1 LEFDIQQSFKEAQ
14 NYMRNKIRCLL
25 IISLTLFSIDSLAA
39 DLSLKE
45 FLRNVAEKNL
55 SLKAEEA
62 KLEVSQ
68 AKSVGLNIPPPMV
81 AVSQMRDARGSA
93 NNFEVSQTIPFPSKL
108 TNDHSA
114 RKFEAKA
121 QEAIFSASKV
131 EVLAKARLMYISA
144 WLTQERVQ
152 LLQERKSIIQQHL
165 KLSTASARSDSFLK
179 IHVLKA
185 ESDSDLLENEIVE
198 TEQLT
203 RERQISLA
211 EFSNEDPM
219 TFKPKLLEPELS
231 AVPSLGDI
239 SEPLQLEVKRLSLET
254 LKARESEAKASWLPD
269 ISLRYR
275 EMGGGTVQ
283 MEKFNEV
290 MVGVTLPFVYF
301 WEPHAASKSA
311 TAERYQGEAEFSKE
325 RLKIS
330 SRTATLLAKTESLK
344 KEIIQINEKLL
355 PRAEKRMRLIRNIAP
370 RDMESLQDHR
380 ESMEAFPLLK
390 LKSLD
395 LREQYEEAIAELS
408 SFSKGVN
415 P

>member
-1 LEFDIQQSFKEAQ
+1 
-14 NYMRNKIRCLL
+14 MRNKLRCLL
-25 IISLTLFSIDSLAA
+25 LFSLTLFSVHSQAA

-45 FLRNVAEKNL
+45 FLMSVAGKNL
-55 SLKAEEA
+55 TIHAEEA
-62 KLEVSQ
+62 KLEASQ
-68 AKSVGLNIPPPMV
+68 VRSVGLNIPPPVV

-93 NNFEVSQTIPFPSKL
+93 NNFEVSQTIPFFTKL

-114 RKFEAKA
+114 RKLEAQA
-121 QEAIFSASKV
+121 QEAQFSASKV
-131 EVLAKARLMYISA
+131 EILAKARLMYISA
-144 WLTQERVQ
+144 WLNQERIK
-152 LLQERKSIIQQHL
+152 LLQERKSVIQRHL

-185 ESDSDLLENEIVE
+185 ESDSDQLDSEIIE
-198 TEQLT
+198 TEQLA

-211 EFSNEDPM
+211 EYSNEDPL
-219 TFKPKLLEPELS
+219 TFKPQLLEPELS
-231 AVPSLGDI
+231 VVPNLIDI
-239 SEPLQLEVKRLSLET
+239 SQPLQLEVKRLSLET
-254 LKARESEAKASWLPD
+254 LKVRESEAKGAWLPD

-290 MVGVTLPFVYF
+290 MIGVTLPFVYF
-301 WEPHAASKSA
+301 WEPYAASKSA

-330 SRTATLLAKTESLK
+330 SRKATLFAKAESLK
-344 KEIIQINEKLL
+344 KEIILINEKLL

-395 LREQYEEAIAELS
+395 LRERYEEAIAELS
-408 SFSKGVN
+408 GFLKEVS